1 MPKTCTNASPTNTP
15 TATPTMTSKN
25 RRRRWPNDIPS
36 DTIAVTG
43 AKNGRGWCSTA
54 VAISH
59 ARAAPTPHWTMKKI
73 RPSSRRL
80 RACAC
85 DRARAAAPVANRSAV
100 LTSAVPWRRLWP
112 VAEETCGQL
121 DGRSAG
127 SRHSGD
133 MPGTQVR
140 PRPRPV
146 VPGFRVEQLIG
157 EGASGS
163 VWAAV
168 RETDSAEVAVKVVPV
183 GADGPE
189 AELAAREV
197 GVLASV
203 DVEGLVGFHEA
214 LGLRGDPPAVAI
226 VLDRVRGGSLQRA
239 VTARG
244 HLSVGESVTVLAP
257 VARALAGLHSAG
269 VVHGDVSPTNVL
281 LELSGRP
288 LLSDLGVAR
297 LAGERPGQLFGT
309 AGFVAPEVLD
319 GSPPTPASDV
329 YAVGALAWWCVTG
342 APPGP
347 AALRR
352 PLAELA
358 PGLPEPWRAAT
369 TAALRGVPEE
379 RPSAADLA
387 LAYFDSAT
395 CEALQLVVGAD
406 ETSLL
411 TARLR
416 SAEPPGPD
424 PEVVATRSP
433 LSVRV
438 PRLRVPPMPSVRS
451 VRGRALVVLGVLAA
465 VLAVTVLVLNPPDLP
480 WARAAGATRPPS
492 VASGHSA
499 PAAVDPPGPTATA
512 HPARGLVVDHG
523 SAERDSQGLM
533 QELADLRAHAMNT
546 SSSSDLARLDVAGSP
561 ARAQDE
567 VALDRLRES
576 GRAYAGVELRV
587 RRATALAVTADRA
600 SVRAVVDTTAYE
612 VVSKSGTT
620 QTQPAR
626 PANPWSSPCDGST
639 DAGRWSRSRRASA
652 PPRCAGRARGRC
664 RGV

>member
-1 MPKTCTNASPTNTP
+1 
-15 TATPTMTSKN
+15 
-25 RRRRWPNDIPS
+25 
-36 DTIAVTG
+36 
-43 AKNGRGWCSTA
+43 
-54 VAISH
+54 
-59 ARAAPTPHWTMKKI
+59 
-73 RPSSRRL
+73 
-80 RACAC
+80 
-85 DRARAAAPVANRSAV
+85 
-100 LTSAVPWRRLWP
+100 
-112 VAEETCGQL
+112 
-121 DGRSAG
+121 
-127 SRHSGD
+127 
-133 MPGTQVR
+133 MPGTQVP

-146 VPGFRVEQLIG
+146 VPGYRVQELLG

-168 RETDSAEVAVKVVPV
+168 RDRDGAEVAVKVVPV

-189 AELAAREV
+189 ADLAAREV

-269 VVHGDVSPTNVL
+269 VAHGDVSPTNVL

-288 LLSDLGVAR
+288 LLSDLGIAR
-297 LAGERPGQLFGT
+297 LAGERPGELFGT
-309 AGFVAPEVLD
+309 AGFVAPEALD
-319 GSPPTPASDV
+319 GAPPTAASDV

-342 APPGP
+342 TPPAP

-352 PLAELA
+352 PLEELA

-369 TAALRGVPEE
+369 LAALRGVPEE

-395 CEALQLVVGAD
+395 CEALRLVVGAD

-416 SAEPPGPD
+416 SAEPPGPGAEAV
-424 PEVVATRSP
+424 PGRRRLP
-433 LSVRV
+433 SVRV
-438 PRLRVPPMPSVRS
+438 PRLRVPSVPSVRS

-499 PAAVDPPGPTATA
+499 PADVDPPGSTAAA
-512 HPARGLVVDHG
+512 HPARGLVADHG
-523 SAERDSQGLM
+523 SAEHHPQGLM

-546 SSSSDLARLDVAGSP
+546 SSSSDLARLDVTGSP

-600 SVRAVVDTTAYE
+600 SVRAVVDTAAYE

-626 PANPWSSPCDGST
+626 PGQPMEFTLRWVD
-639 DAGRWSRSRRASA
+639 GRWQVEQVE
-652 PPRCAGRARGRC
+652 AR
-664 RGV
+664 